1 MRCSGLRPPFELAPL
16 SKGAT
21 HGFAGDP
28 ESSNPEASGCDP
40 DATVSTRGGRY
51 KG

>member
-1 MRCSGLRPPFELAPL
+1 MRCSGLRARFELAPL

-21 HGFAGDP
+21 YGFAADP
-28 ESSNPEASGCDP
+28 ESSNAETSGCDP